1 MSGSNPLDDTAATNP
16 TMESNEGLI
25 AALSPE
31 SDTKSGT
38 CLCGAF
44 KVQFS
49 SSVVTTV
56 CFPLLQYRFPNEHPV
71 LTGTSCEAMC
81 PQGAWSEI
89 VRI

>member
-1 MSGSNPLDDTAATNP
+1 MSEFNPHDDTAAANP
-16 TMESNEGLI
+16 TMESNQGFI

-31 SDTKSGT
+31 SDTKSAT

-56 CFPLLQYRFPNEHPV
+56 CLPLLQYRFPNEHPV
-71 LTGTSCEAMC
+71 PTGTLYEAMC
-81 PQGAWSEI
+81 PQGA
-89 VRI
+89 